1 MTPPIIAA
9 AGPLLSRYEAVFC
22 DVWGVMHNGREAY
35 AEAGAALARFRA
47 EGGTVILVSNAPIP
61 ASGVERVLEKTRVR
75 RDAWDAIV
83 SSGDIALRHIAEK
96 DYRRMHWVGPSKRDY
111 ALYVRLP
118 GPSVPLGG
126 GPIDASTG
134 LKDDR
139 NETVADYKAL
149 IEEGVARALPFVCAN
164 PDLVVDVGAVQ
175 LLCAGSIAAE
185 YERLGGQVFWAG
197 KPHPAAYGYSA
208 CPRLRAAR
216 ERAGARAYPRHR
228 RCRAHRSC
236 GRPRVGGRRP
246 LHRRRHPQGRLA
258 GGWRD
263 RSGQACGAVRCVWH
277 APCSRGHDASRLV
290 GRTGPAR
297 RRGIECLGARE
308 AGIGPH
314 IAQSDVQ
321 TRQ

>member
-22 DVWGVMHNGREAY
+22 DVWGVMHNGRKAY

-61 ASGVERVLEKTRVR
+61 ASGVERVLEKTGVR

-96 DYRRMHWVGPSKRDY
+96 GYRRMHWVGPSERDY

-118 GPSVPLGG
+118 EPSAPLAEA
-126 GPIDASTG
+126 DAIVCTG

-139 NETVADYKAL
+139 NETVADYRAL

-185 YERLGGQVFWAG
+185 YERLGGEVFWAG
-197 KPHPAAYGYSA
+197 KPHPAAYA
-208 CPRLRAAR
+208 TALARAAELR
-216 ERAGARAYPRHR
+216 GSAPELPRILAIGDAVRTDLAAAQGLGVDGLFIAAGIHK
-228 RCRAHRSC
+228 
-236 GRPRVGGRRP
+236 GEV
-246 LHRRRHPQGRLA
+246 LA
-258 GGWRD
+258 GGEID
-263 RSGQACGAVRCVWH
+263 
-277 APCSRGHDASRLV
+277 
-290 GRTGPAR
+290 PAR
-297 RRGIECLGARE
+297 LAALFEPPGTPAAVAAMTHLRW
-308 AGIGPH
+308 
-314 IAQSDVQ
+314 
-321 TRQ
+321 